1 MTVEAFQ
8 PNPTSVPA
16 STSGASRPDTQ
27 TSTTSTSSQ
36 LDYATVPASLEVR
49 PKHAKTVRKKPS
61 ITSLHSLDE
70 LKYFLEDDD
79 RLTVVKFY
87 APWCKSC
94 KKLDIHFNNLASKIG
109 DGVVARQM
117 VKGDVRFAQI
127 AFGDATRELMENL
140 KIAGLPTMQL
150 YHRDHKLWNVA
161 GHTNTKSLQ
170 SELGRLEALSQNDLE
185 EYGEEIDDGVLNEAV
200 EDSMYDYSFL
210 NEEW

>member
-1 MTVEAFQ
+1 MILHRTC
-8 PNPTSVPA
+8 
-16 STSGASRPDTQ
+16 SGR
-27 TSTTSTSSQ
+27 
-36 LDYATVPASLEVR
+36 R
-49 PKHAKTVRKKPS
+49 
-61 ITSLHSLDE
+61 
-70 LKYFLEDDD
+70 
-79 RLTVVKFY
+79 FY

>member
-1 MTVEAFQ
+1 MMLNKRSISTMCQAVLAVISIAVIGLNTMTVEAFQ

-79 RLTVVKFY
+79 RLTVVK
-87 APWCKSC
+87 
-94 KKLDIHFNNLASKIG
+94 
-109 DGVVARQM
+109 
-117 VKGDVRFAQI
+117 
-127 AFGDATRELMENL
+127 
-140 KIAGLPTMQL
+140 
-150 YHRDHKLWNVA
+150 
-161 GHTNTKSLQ
+161 
-170 SELGRLEALSQNDLE
+170 
-185 EYGEEIDDGVLNEAV
+185 
-200 EDSMYDYSFL
+200 
-210 NEEW
+210 